1 VAIFLNAVVKKVIEV
16 SLLEAINPQ
25 TTETSTRS
33 VQLGRSKSV
42 FACFWVANRAARST
56 S

>member
-1 VAIFLNAVVKKVIEV
+1 MASRKLIEV
-16 SLLEAINPQ
+16 TLLLEAINPQ

-33 VQLGRSKSV
+33 VQLGRSERV